1 MHHCSFSPFVTESFL
16 RTAQFPTQQRQCLFP
31 GCSHLFPTHTGFSW
45 LPLPQ
50 AISPYSEARRVE
62 AIYPKMLRSLIIMA
76 GSGIVVFE
84 KSWEK
89 GVQRDLVCFRGE
101 LSVFS
106 SVTLQA
112 NQWGG
117 LVRAVIEF
125 SKQSVGIPMSYLE
138 AGEGE

>member
-1 MHHCSFSPFVTESFL
+1 
-16 RTAQFPTQQRQCLFP
+16 
-31 GCSHLFPTHTGFSW
+31 
-45 LPLPQ
+45 
-50 AISPYSEARRVE
+50 
-62 AIYPKMLRSLIIMA
+62 MA